1 MKNKA
6 EESKLKLNL
15 VQDRLDVLKSNFA
28 EEDYNQL

>member
-6 EESKLKLNL
+6 EESNLKLNL

-28 EEDYNQL
+28 EEDYN